1 MSHPTQSPQ
10 YPPAPQQPHPQG
22 MAAPAEPPA
31 KPGGAVNLMFAL
43 LAIGVVSI
51 AVDIIAGN
59 AAMAKL
65 ADTYKQLTGE
75 EIPGVLGFNPG
86 TMFSNLLF
94 AIVIGVM
101 ALLVAKGSNGARITG
116 AVFAILFMIGG
127 LGGILVGLLNAG
139 AADYL
144 AQEAGIGSATPGWY
158 YLAVIVL
165 GVAQF
170 AVSLVAMI
178 LLFGKKASAYCK
190 TPQV

>member
-10 YPPAPQQPHPQG
+10 YPQSPQQPFPQG
-22 MAAPAEPPA
+22 AAAPAEPPV

-43 LAIGVVSI
+43 LAIGVISI
-51 AVDIIAGN
+51 AVDMIAGS
-59 AAMAKL
+59 AATAKI
-65 ADTYKQLTGE
+65 ADYAMKLTGE
-75 EIPGVLGFNPG
+75 DISGPLGFNPG
-86 TMFSNLLF
+86 TMFVNVLF

-139 AADYL
+139 AADVV
-144 AQEAGIGSATPGWY
+144 AEAAGVGTATPGWY

-165 GVAQF
+165 GLAQF
-170 AVSLVAMI
+170 GISLTAMI
-178 LLFGKKASAYCK
+178 LLFGKKASAYCNAPK
-190 TPQV
+190 A